1 METLTPRWA
10 AVWTRSRHEKLVRDH
25 LVGKDIEVFLPLVE
39 RPSLRKDRREMVEQ
53 PVFPGYLFARLTPYD
68 AAIVKATRG
77 VVQILGPAPDSFS
90 TVPDEQVEAVRTMV
104 ESRLTVDPYPY
115 LKVGTRVE
123 VKHGPMKGLQGI
135 LVDRRKRLR
144 LVISVDL
151 LGKSI
156 SAEVSAE
163 QVEEL

>member
-1 METLTPRWA
+1 METLTLRWA

-39 RPSLRKDRREMVEQ
+39 RPSRRKDRRETVEV
-53 PVFPGYLFARLTPYD
+53 PVFPGYLFARLTPYG
-68 AAIVKATRG
+68 ASTVKETRG
-77 VVQILGPAPDSFS
+77 VVQILGPEPGRHSI
-90 TVPDEQVEAVRTMV
+90 VPDDQVEAVRTMV
-104 ESRLTVDPYPY
+104 ESHLTVDPYPY

-123 VKHGPMKGLQGI
+123 VRHGPLMGLQGI
-135 LVDRRKRLR
+135 LVERRKQLR
-144 LVISVDL
+144 LVVSVDL

-156 SAEVSAE
+156 CAEVSAE